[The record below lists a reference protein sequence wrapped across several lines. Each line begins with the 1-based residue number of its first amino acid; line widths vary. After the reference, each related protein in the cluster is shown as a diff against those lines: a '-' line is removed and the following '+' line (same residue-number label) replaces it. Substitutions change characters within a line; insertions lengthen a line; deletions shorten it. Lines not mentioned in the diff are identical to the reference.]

1 MNKKGF
7 TLIELLA
14 VIVLLGLVLVVTVPS
29 VIGSVN
35 NSKISSLHTM
45 AKEYAK
51 WYDKVSVEDKL
62 SNSVEDKL
70 SNGSKLNKATE
81 DWSCIKS
88 IDTKNIYGLSE
99 DDIALEGS
107 ISDLNN
113 INSGTCSAIRLVNG
127 KAEVLL
133 VAKKD
138 GKFDANGA
146 NITYA
151 LSSASKGNA
160 NE

>member
-1 MNKKGF
+1 MNRKGF

-51 WYDKVSVEDKL
+51 WYDRVSVEDKL
-62 SNSVEDKL
+62 SNG
-70 SNGSKLNKATE
+70 NKLNKATG
-81 DWSCIKS
+81 DSSCIKS

-99 DDIALEGS
+99 DDIALDGS

-113 INSGTCSAIRLVNG
+113 INSCTCSAIRLANG

-138 GKFDANGA
+138 GKFDANGT
-146 NITYA
+146 NVTYA